1 MVGQHDAARTYANA
15 VRASCHVSQQ
25 DRGGSACNAGHA
37 MVLGEPIAPV
47 AQRLG
52 MACQRQAVAK
62 RLAGVTALH
71 NRREVK
77 H

>member
-1 MVGQHDAARTYANA
+1 MVGQHDAARTHADA

-25 DRGGSACNAGHA
+25 HRGGSACNAGHA
-37 MVLGEPIAPV
+37 MVLGEPIALV
-47 AQRLG
+47 TQRLG
-52 MACQRQAVAK
+52 MAGQRQAAAK
-62 RLAGVTALH
+62 RLAGVAALH